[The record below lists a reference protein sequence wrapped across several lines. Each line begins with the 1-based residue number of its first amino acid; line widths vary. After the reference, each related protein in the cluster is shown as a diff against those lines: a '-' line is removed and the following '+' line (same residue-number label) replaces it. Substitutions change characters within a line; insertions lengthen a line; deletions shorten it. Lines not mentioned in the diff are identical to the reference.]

1 MVSPI
6 QNLPSIP
13 RVRVRMKATMNS
25 QTLMM
30 KMKRD
35 LTKKAV
41 LVTLKKFNQGLP
53 DQTHR
58 GNNDAPS
65 DIFGSKDAAL
75 LRKINFFDLSNV
87 HGWALYIVSL
97 YDLQKM

>member
-58 GNNDAPS
+58 GNKDTPS
-65 DIFGSKDAAL
+65 DIFGSKDAA
-75 LRKINFFDLSNV
+75 SN
-87 HGWALYIVSL
+87 IEEN
-97 YDLQKM
+97 

>member
-6 QNLPSIP
+6 QNLSIP

-41 LVTLKKFNQGLP
+41 LVTFLKKFNQGLP

-58 GNNDAPS
+58 GNKDTPS
-65 DIFGSKDAAL
+65 DIFGSKDAAF
-75 LRKINFFDLSNV
+75 NTEEN
-87 HGWALYIVSL
+87 
-97 YDLQKM
+97 